1 MQIYSVGGFVRDTL
15 LRRRGFP
22 AVPGDH
28 DWVVVG
34 ETPES
39 MIERGFLPVGEDFP
53 VFLHP
58 KTHEEYAL
66 ARTERKTAPG
76 YHGFVFHA
84 SSDVTLEED
93 LRRRDLTINAIAM
106 DEHGQLYDPYGGAED
121 IARGIIRHVSEAF
134 KEDPVRILR
143 VARFA
148 ARFPGFSIAPG
159 TMTLMQEMVD
169 SGEAD
174 ALVPERVLQEFIK
187 GLSAPVPC
195 RMLDVL
201 IECGLW
207 HRLYPEI
214 KLSGTVRARLYRTC
228 REGLPTSLRLAALV
242 SGLPDGSQA
251 KGFLSRLRASAEAQD
266 LAKILGDSMEALA
279 ELSTPENVSSFFQRY
294 DAVRRP
300 ARMTLLLAFRAK
312 ALPEAAHGKAPDAL
326 LRAALSAWCGI
337 DAGSIARSAPT
348 PRDIP
353 PRVLAART
361 EAVAALWPH

>member
-15 LRRRGFP
+15 LKRRGFP
-22 AVPGDH
+22 ATPGDH

-84 SSDVTLEED
+84 SADVTLEED

-106 DEHGQLYDPYGGAED
+106 DENGSLCDPYGGAED

-143 VARFA
+143 VSRFA
-148 ARFPGFSIAPG
+148 ARFPGFSIAPE
-159 TMTLMQEMVD
+159 TMTLMREMVN

-174 ALVPERVLQEFIK
+174 ALVPERVLAEFVK
-187 GLSAPVPC
+187 GLST
-195 RMLDVL
+195 
-201 IECGLW
+201 
-207 HRLYPEI
+207 
-214 KLSGTVRARLYRTC
+214 LSKRDAHQRRSS
-228 REGLPTSLRLAALV
+228 PPS
-242 SGLPDGSQA
+242 
-251 KGFLSRLRASAEAQD
+251 QD
-266 LAKILGDSMEALA
+266 L
-279 ELSTPENVSSFFQRY
+279 P
-294 DAVRRP
+294 
-300 ARMTLLLAFRAK
+300 
-312 ALPEAAHGKAPDAL
+312 
-326 LRAALSAWCGI
+326 
-337 DAGSIARSAPT
+337 RSAPHFST
-348 PRDIP
+348 ACCACFRPAGRQAGKRLSFP
-353 PRVLAART
+353 PARKCRST
-361 EAVAALWPH
+361 GSGQNPWRLNAGARRALNP

>member
-15 LRRRGFP
+15 LHRLGFP
-22 AVPGDH
+22 TPPGDH

-39 MIERGFLPVGEDFP
+39 MVKRGFLPVGEDFP

-106 DEHGQLYDPYGGAED
+106 DEKGTLFDPYGGAED

-143 VARFA
+143 TARFA
-148 ARFPGFSIAPG
+148 ARFPGFSIAPE
-159 TMTLMQEMVD
+159 TMALMRAMVN

-174 ALVPERVLQEFIK
+174 ALVPERVLAEFVK
-187 GLSAPVPC
+187 GLAAPVPC

-207 HRLYPEI
+207 QRLYPEA
-214 KLSGTVRARLYRTC
+214 KLTEAVRARLHRSC
-228 REGLPTSLRLAALV
+228 RQALPASLRLAALA
-242 SGLPDGSQA
+242 SGLPDGKSA
-251 KGFLSRLRASAEAQD
+251 KAFLTRLRSSADAQD
-266 LAKILGDSMEALA
+266 LAKILGDSIHELA
-279 ELSTPENVSSFFQRY
+279 ALSTPEDVSRFFQRY
-294 DAVRRP
+294 DAVRRRP
-300 ARMTLLLAFRAK
+300 RMALLLDFRAK
-312 ALPEAAHGKAPDAL
+312 ALPEEMLGEASDAQ

-337 DAGSIARSAPT
+337 DAGSIARSAPA
-348 PRDIP
+348 PKDIP
-353 PRVLAART
+353 PRVLAARAD
-361 EAVAALWPH
+361 AVSALWNH